1 MVEAGH
7 PPSPESLRIARYGP
21 LEFEGLRNMRS
32 ASVRNLVGMVLTAM
46 LLTGVGSG
54 VFHVGQALAAPG
66 TRRIEMLAAGIDMMP
81 IGTAKQVDR
90 LKRMRFQK
98 P

>member
-1 MVEAGH
+1 
-7 PPSPESLRIARYGP
+7 
-21 LEFEGLRNMRS
+21 MRS
-32 ASVRNLVGMVLTAM
+32 AGVRTLGGMALTVA

-54 VFHVGQALAAPG
+54 VFHVGQALASTG
-66 TRRIEMLAAGIDMMP
+66 MRRTDMLAAGVDMMP

-90 LKRMRFQK
+90 MKRARRQM